1 MTWDPGKD
9 AACSARRREGQAA
22 APFFVSACIYA
33 LLGDAEKAIDCLEK
47 AVESF
52 INWDWLAHDADLD
65 LLRSHPRFQQLLQ
78 KRT

>member
-1 MTWDPGKD
+1 M
-9 AACSARRREGQAA
+9 
-22 APFFVSACIYA
+22 SACIYA